1 MHLRGNLMLLLAAFI
16 WGTTFVA
23 QMVGME
29 GLGPFTYA
37 AARYIL
43 GFLFL
48 VGLWYTW
55 KGPRETAKRA
65 GTYHAGWKAG
75 LGAGC
80 IMFVATSLQQVA
92 MLYTTAG
99 KTAFITA
106 LYIILVP
113 LGAVLLGKRIHIE
126 NWIGAFL
133 ALAGLYFLSIHGEV
147 ALSFGDGLVLIS
159 AFFWTGHILFI
170 DRFASLVDPI
180 ELSTTQVGVCAAG
193 SLVAALLFE
202 TIAVQPI
209 FSAWFAIFYG
219 GVMSAGVAFTLQIL
233 GQQYAEPGQAAII
246 MSFEAVFGVLSSW
259 LLLGEQMTIAQIMG
273 CVLMLAGMIITQ
285 IRPLLKDRRRMS

>member
-1 MHLRGNLMLLLAAFI
+1 MHLRGNLMLLFAAFI

-23 QMVGME
+23 QMVGMD

-37 AARYIL
+37 AARYLL

-48 VGLWYTW
+48 LGLWYVW
-55 KGPRETAKRA
+55 RGPRQTAKRA

-106 LYIILVP
+106 LYIIFVP
-113 LGAVLLGKRIHIE
+113 LGAVFLGKRIHAE
-126 NWIGAFL
+126 NWLGAVL

-147 ALSFGDGLVLIS
+147 SLSFGDGLVLIS
-159 AFFWTGHILFI
+159 SLFWTAHILFI

-180 ELSTTQVGVCAAG
+180 ELSTTQIGFCMVGSFLAAF
-193 SLVAALLFE
+193 LFE
-202 TIAVQPI
+202 PVELQPI
-209 FSAWFAIFYG
+209 LQAWFPIFYG

-233 GQQYAEPGQAAII
+233 GQQYAEPAQAAII

-259 LLLGEQMTIAQIMG
+259 LLLGERMTALQVMG
-273 CVLMLAGMIITQ
+273 CLLMMSGMIITQ
-285 IRPLLKDRRRMS
+285 IRPLLRERRRSS

>member
-23 QMVGME
+23 QMVGMD

-48 VGLWYTW
+48 VGLWYAW
-55 KGPRETAKRA
+55 RGQREGAKRA
-65 GTYHAGWKAG
+65 GTYRAGWKAG

-80 IMFVATSLQQVA
+80 IMLVATSLQQVA

-113 LGAVLLGKRIHIE
+113 LGAVLLGKRIHLE
-126 NWIGAFL
+126 NWIGAVL
-133 ALAGLYFLSIHGEV
+133 ALAGLYFLSIRGAV
-147 ALSFGDGLVLIS
+147 SLSFGDGLVLIS
-159 AFFWTGHILFI
+159 ALFWTAHILFI

-180 ELSTTQVGVCAAG
+180 ELSVTQIGVC
-193 SLVAALLFE
+193 
-202 TIAVQPI
+202 
-209 FSAWFAIFYG
+209 FSYP
-219 GVMSAGVAFTLQIL
+219 
-233 GQQYAEPGQAAII
+233 AENTPELDAKV
-246 MSFEAVFGVLSSW
+246 SFEAVFGALSSW
-259 LLLGEQMTIAQIMG
+259 LLLGEHMSAVQVLG
-273 CVLMLAGMIITQ
+273 CALMLSGMIVTQ
-285 IRPLLKDRRRMS
+285 VRPLLEDRRHAS

>member
-23 QMVGME
+23 QMVGMD

-37 AARYIL
+37 AARYLL

-48 VGLWYTW
+48 LGLWYVW
-55 KGPRETAKRA
+55 RGPRQTAKRA

-106 LYIILVP
+106 LYIIFVP
-113 LGAVLLGKRIHIE
+113 LGAVFLGKRIHAE
-126 NWIGAFL
+126 NWLGAVL

-147 ALSFGDGLVLIS
+147 SLSFGDGLVLIS
-159 AFFWTGHILFI
+159 SFFWTAHILFI

-180 ELSTTQVGVCAAG
+180 ELSTTQIGFCAVGSFLAAF
-193 SLVAALLFE
+193 LFE
-202 TIAVQPI
+202 PVELQPI
-209 FSAWFAIFYG
+209 LQAWFPIFYG

-233 GQQYAEPGQAAII
+233 GQQYAEPAQAAII

-259 LLLGEQMTIAQIMG
+259 LLLGEHMTALQVMG
-273 CVLMLAGMIITQ
+273 CLLMMSGMIITQ
-285 IRPLLKDRRRMS
+285 IRPLLRERRRSS

>member
-23 QMVGME
+23 QMVGMD

-37 AARYIL
+37 AARYLL

-48 VGLWYTW
+48 VGLWYAW
-55 KGPRETAKRA
+55 RGQREGAKRA
-65 GTYHAGWKAG
+65 GTYRAGWKAG

-80 IMFVATSLQQVA
+80 IMLVATSLQQVA

-106 LYIILVP
+106 LYIIFVP

-126 NWIGAFL
+126 NWIGALL
-133 ALAGLYFLSIHGEV
+133 ALVGLYFLSIRGAV
-147 ALSFGDGLVLIS
+147 SLSFGDGLVFIS
-159 AFFWTGHILFI
+159 ALFWTGHILFI

-180 ELSTTQVGVCAAG
+180 ELSVTQIGVCAAG
-193 SLVAALLFE
+193 SL
-202 TIAVQPI
+202 IA
-209 FSAWFAIFYG
+209 
-219 GVMSAGVAFTLQIL
+219 VAFTLQIL
-233 GQQYAEPGQAAII
+233 GQKYAEPGQAAII
-246 MSFEAVFGVLSSW
+246 MSFEAVFGALSSW
-259 LLLGEQMTIAQIMG
+259 LLLGEHMSAVQVLG
-273 CVLMLAGMIITQ
+273 CALMLSGMIVTQ
-285 IRPLLKDRRRMS
+285 VRPLLEDRRHAS

>member
-23 QMVGME
+23 QMVGMD

-48 VGLWYTW
+48 VGLWYAW
-55 KGPRETAKRA
+55 RGQREGTKRA
-65 GTYHAGWKAG
+65 GTYRAGWKAG

-80 IMFVATSLQQVA
+80 IMLVATSLQ
-92 MLYTTAG
+92 AG

-106 LYIILVP
+106 LYIIFVP
-113 LGAVLLGKRIHIE
+113 LGAVLLGKRIHLE
-126 NWIGAFL
+126 NWIGAAL
-133 ALAGLYFLSIHGEV
+133 ALVGLYLLSIRGAV
-147 ALSFGDGLVLIS
+147 SLSFGDGLVFIS
-159 AFFWTGHILFI
+159 ALFWTGHILFI

-180 ELSTTQVGVCAAG
+180 ELSLTQVGVCAAG
-193 SLVAALLFE
+193 SLIAALGFE
-202 TIAVQPI
+202 TVAVQPI
-209 FSAWFAIFYG
+209 LDAWFAIFYG

-233 GQQYAEPGQAAII
+233 GQKYAEPGQAAII
-246 MSFEAVFGVLSSW
+246 MSFEAVFGALSSW
-259 LLLGEQMTIAQIMG
+259 LLLGEHMSAVQVLG
-273 CVLMLAGMIITQ
+273 CALMLSGMIVTQ
-285 IRPLLKDRRRMS
+285 VRPLLEDRRHAS

>member
-23 QMVGME
+23 QMVGMD

-48 VGLWYTW
+48 VGLWYVW

-65 GTYHAGWKAG
+65 GTYRSGWKAG

-106 LYIILVP
+106 LYIIFVP
-113 LGAVLLGKRIHIE
+113 LGAVILGKRIHIE

-133 ALAGLYFLSIHGEV
+133 ALIGLLSIHGEV
-147 ALSFGDGLVLIS
+147 SLSFGDGLVFIS
-159 AFFWTGHILFI
+159 ALFWTCHILFI

-180 ELSTTQVGVCAAG
+180 ELSTTQIGFCAAG
-193 SLVAALLFE
+193 SFVAALLFE
-202 TIAVQPI
+202 TIAVQPVLN
-209 FSAWFAIFYG
+209 AWFAIFYG

-259 LLLGEQMTIAQIMG
+259 LLLGEHMTVAQIMG
-273 CVLMLAGMIITQ
+273 CALMMAGMIVTQ
-285 IRPLLKDRRRMS
+285 IRPFLMDRRRSA